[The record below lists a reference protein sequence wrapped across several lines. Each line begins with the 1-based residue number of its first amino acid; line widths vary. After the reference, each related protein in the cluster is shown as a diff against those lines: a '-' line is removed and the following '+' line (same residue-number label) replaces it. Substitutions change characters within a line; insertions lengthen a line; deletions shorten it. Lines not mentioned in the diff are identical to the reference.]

1 MIDCLHSPYTLLLVL
16 LLSVYVKYVKYRSS
30 AHPVFGKADAKVLFF
45 RQSTKF
51 LPNYFQKKVHFY
63 IYFDPNQGKSP
74 SEKGPFTQKRVFVQQ
89 ILTKICK
96 IRKKSLSIRLQQA
109 FFLGFRNRN
118 YRSVTGSESTLCSSI
133 LHELESLQVF

>member
-16 LLSVYVKYVKYRSS
+16 LLSVYVKYVKYRSL

-63 IYFDPNQGKSP
+63 VYFDPNQGNSP
-74 SEKGPFTQKRVFVQQ
+74 SEKGPFTQKCIFVQQ
-89 ILTKICK
+89 ISGKNS
-96 IRKKSLSIRLQQA
+96 KKQKKNAALD
-109 FFLGFRNRN
+109 
-118 YRSVTGSESTLCSSI
+118 T
-133 LHELESLQVF
+133 